1 MSQLSDDPIVIH
13 PDVQGDAQ
21 RIREHAQQETRATT
35 ARNAT
40 IDTRGLTDSAGPAA
54 SAQPAPKRERAL
66 GLDAVRGIC
75 LVGMNVAFAIPFAV
89 LPAWMYHMQNPPPSG
104 AYASIPGLTWQDIIF
119 PGFVF
124 AMAAAIPIRGVQ
136 LLAAGQP
143 GTRIAWDA
151 IKRAVLLYVF
161 ALIIGHVNPYYTE
174 YYSRG
179 GNTLAIAGFL
189 TCFALFV
196 RRRDDWSPRAFAWV
210 RRAGWVATAAILFA
224 SPLLWGG
231 TFSLLRRDHII
242 SAIAVTYVVSTF
254 IWLLT
259 QASFRAR
266 LVVAAVVAL
275 LKLMA
280 PLGGVFGML
289 LGRSHAPAFYE
300 PWYFELL
307 LVAIPGLI
315 AGDLLREW
323 MNRPRVAAVEDAPHG
338 EPLFRARLAV
348 ATLLGFA
355 IPVVLLVGL
364 YQRWLPAT
372 TFVTIAMV
380 AAGAFILHPLRTTP
394 QRGLT
399 QIGAWAAVFLV
410 IGVLLEPLEGGIKKD
425 PQTLSFLFLCGGM
438 WLAVLLSMTILLD
451 LIQGAARTLSRP
463 IVLAGQ
469 NAMLAYVLYM
479 LFFSHVAYLTGIG
492 DALTETPGAAALRG
506 MLATAL
512 VLATLWAATRQRI
525 LWRA

>member
-1 MSQLSDDPIVIH
+1 MSQSSGEPIVIH
-13 PDVQGDAQ
+13 PDVQGDPQ
-21 RIREHAQQETRATT
+21 RIREHERQEARAET
-35 ARNAT
+35 ARNAAT
-40 IDTRGLTDSAGPAA
+40 YPDDLTDSTAPTA
-54 SAQPAPKRERAL
+54 SARPEPRRERAL

-124 AMAAAIPIRGVQ
+124 AMAAAIPIRGTQ

-196 RRRDDWSPRAFAWV
+196 RRRDDWSPGVFAWV

-242 SAIAVTYVVSTF
+242 SAIAVTYVVSIF

-259 QASFRAR
+259 RASFRAR
-266 LVVAAVVAL
+266 IVVAALVAL

-280 PLGGVFGML
+280 PLGGVFGMV

-323 MNRPRVAAVEDAPHG
+323 MNRPRVPAEEDAAQHT
-338 EPLFRARLAV
+338 PLLRARLAA

-355 IPVVLLVGL
+355 IPFVLLVGL

-372 TFVTIAMV
+372 TFVTIGIV
-380 AAGAFILHPLRTTP
+380 VAGALVLHPLRNTP

-399 QIGAWAAVFLV
+399 QIGAWAAALLV

-425 PQTLSFLFLCGGM
+425 PQTLSFLFLCGGI

-451 LIQGAARTLSRP
+451 LVRGLARTISRP

-479 LFFSHVAYLTGIG
+479 LFFSHLAYLSGIG
-492 DALTETPGAAALRG
+492 DALTDTPGAAALRG
-506 MLATAL
+506 ILATAL
-512 VLATLWAATRQRI
+512 VLATLWVATRQRI
-525 LWRA
+525 VWRA